1 MAGAGLRTL
10 KTSLIDRGTI
20 HMHRTP
26 PGPPNSA
33 GQADLLARQ
42 GRLASEARN
51 YRAAKDFFT
60 EAVRLEPR
68 NSPRRIH
75 LAIALEALQ
84 DLSGAVR
91 ELTEALHL
99 DANSSDAARRLSAIL
114 SRHALTGHERLNP
127 GGLQAALRHDAIS
140 RDSVADV
147 AIRYLAHQDS
157 LGRTLELG
165 RTQGWQKAAREL
177 CQERTDPL
185 LGNKLFL
192 ELLCSGVI
200 VSPEI
205 EHLLTALRRLIAL
218 EVSPT
223 RLLADGDLVQFAIA
237 LMRQCWVNEYVW
249 NADAEELQVCSPNI
263 DLQALLAG
271 DAAQGATLL
280 IASLYGPA
288 YKELGSE
295 TDVGLEILR
304 NIRPALL
311 GAALVER
318 IAEWRDETMRASSM
332 PRRGGFVGDTSHNI
346 ARQYESA
353 PYPRWTRLGL
363 PQRGEEFRAG
373 IAQCFEPGRLAFTE
387 RPFEILVA
395 GCGTGKSAIQLALGF
410 GANAKVL
417 AIDLSAASLA
427 YAARLAQRYGAS
439 NIAFLQADIEEIG
452 TFADFRQRFSVID
465 CSGVLHHMKDTFS
478 GWRSVLEC
486 LAPHGLMRMG
496 LYSAIARAKL
506 TALRADPFY
515 PGAGCGDE
523 RLRQFRRILLDRGD
537 GELGSELKASVDFYS
552 TSGFRDLTL
561 NVSERCHTLSEIS
574 QFLADTGLRF
584 RGFFPPYLFQFLRQR
599 HPWEPWPGSLK
610 RWARLERTLPTLFMQ
625 MYVFWCDRQ

>member
-1 MAGAGLRTL
+1 MLG
-10 KTSLIDRGTI
+10 
-20 HMHRTP
+20 MP
-26 PGPPNSA
+26 PRPPNA
-33 GQADLLARQ
+33 GQTVLLARH
-42 GRLASEARN
+42 GKLASEVRN
-51 YRAAKDFFT
+51 YQAAKAFFT
-60 EAVRLEPR
+60 EAARLEPH
-68 NSPRRIH
+68 NATRRVD
-75 LAIALEALQ
+75 LASALEALQ
-84 DLSGAVR
+84 DLSGAVAQ
-91 ELTEALHL
+91 LTEALHL
-99 DANSSDAARRLSAIL
+99 DANNSDAARRLSSIL
-114 SRHALTGHERLNP
+114 LRHNLSSYEWLNP
-127 GGLQAALRHDAIS
+127 EGLKAALVHDAIS
-140 RDSVADV
+140 RDNVADL
-147 AIRYLAHQDS
+147 AIRYLTHQGS
-157 LGRTLELG
+157 LGRTLALG

-177 CQERTDPL
+177 CLKKTDPAL
-185 LGNKLFL
+185 SDKLFL
-192 ELLCSGVI
+192 ELLSSGVI
-200 VSPEI
+200 GSPEI
-205 EHLLTALRRLIAL
+205 ERLLTALRRTVVL
-218 EVSPT
+218 ELSPT
-223 RLLADGDLVQFAIA
+223 RLRADGALVQFAIA
-237 LMRQCWVNEYVW
+237 LMRQCWINEYVW
-249 NADAEELQVCSPNI
+249 DADAEELKVSRPNI
-263 DLQALLAG
+263 DLPALLAG
-271 DAAQGATLL
+271 DPGQGAAFLR
-280 IASLYGPA
+280 ASLYGPI
-288 YKELGSE
+288 YKEFGSE
-295 TDVGLEILR
+295 TDFDLETLR
-304 NIRPALL
+304 SIQPAPL

-318 IAEWRDETMRASSM
+318 IAEWRDETMRARSM
-332 PRRGGFVGDTSHNI
+332 PRRGGFVGDTSRNI

-452 TFADFRQRFSVID
+452 TFSDFRQRFSVID

-486 LAPHGLMRMG
+486 LAPHGLMRVG

-506 TALRADPFY
+506 TALRADPLY
-515 PGAGCGDE
+515 PGAGCSDE